1 MSPFYWASAPKKEGS
16 MDNEKKEAEI
26 EYIINLL
33 RKANPEKVHK
43 LFICAT
49 NILT

>member
-1 MSPFYWASAPKKEGS
+1 